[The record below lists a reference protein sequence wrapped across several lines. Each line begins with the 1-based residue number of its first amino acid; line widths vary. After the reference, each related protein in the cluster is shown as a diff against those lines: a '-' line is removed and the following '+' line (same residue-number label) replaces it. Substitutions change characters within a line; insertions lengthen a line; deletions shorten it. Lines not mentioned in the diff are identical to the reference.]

1 MPKKTFELDSK
12 LIDGELIVVKD
23 GKMVSRSYHELIPE
37 LRVLQKNIRNLQN
50 EVKDLKE
57 KLLELAII
65 VKEK

>member
-1 MPKKTFELDSK
+1 MPKKVFDLDNN
-12 LIDGELIVVKD
+12 LIDGELIVVEN

-37 LRVLQKNIRNLQN
+37 LRILQKNIKKLQN
-50 EVKDLKE
+50 EVNDLRE